1 MAVSA
6 GTKLEA
12 PQRVLPTGSTAS
24 ALAEG
29 VTAGSSGAVASYSSM
44 AALKAADTSSLST
57 GDTVFLSS
65 YYGYPTTKA
74 DGGEGTFMWSA
85 TATGTGNDG
94 TFVVPTAN
102 PTTGRFIRLGIQDEF
117 YVNWYGAL
125 GNGLTASATANGAA
139 IDAAILDAGSSKP
152 SSRFINAVVFKGEY
166 FTDRNHV
173 FDRTLVRLK
182 GSGALNS
189 RLSHTS
195 TASAGPVIY
204 MNGGFRATA
213 APYGGIEGMSFGG
226 EANTFPA
233 IVYIDDVIDN
243 LFKLNDVGFGGG
255 AAGCDGLS
263 FYDYLNA
270 HANTIRFDRNSGY
283 AMRIRGTSA
292 GYLGASGT
300 GAGNIYRNLIPN
312 TTTGLWTVSAGDP
325 QILKGSGVALWTT
338 NTLPTDPLTGVALKG
353 GTAAAGAGL
362 YFAGPWNTTTY
373 GTTLHRTLADA
384 IAGINPIIPSDVG
397 VGQHAWLTVPTICPV
412 SAVDTSADTIA
423 YTNRTNTI
431 VAGSTWDN
439 PALNPS
445 ATTPVIGT
453 GFTATGTIA
462 WAQGASRIGILYGD
476 GTPPSGITYGT
487 PYYFIYNAYN
497 KVKIAATMADALAG
511 TAIDLGA
518 GFTGNMWIAYNH
530 NTSSQGVGSFEIN
543 QMTYDNASATTVET
557 VNGVACGGYG
567 LLFYNQLGLTKGPI
581 SIKGH
586 RIEINK
592 LPARDLVFGDGMR
605 AMIRGFATQAS
616 NSSYYAPSVLFSIEG
631 LQFDIAT
638 SLLAHSKTLLGVAC
652 NANVDIAPS
661 FKNCLFFGFGGIYNN
676 ESGNAFSAVGGNGS
690 RTWIE
695 DISGFIEDKVSGKKA
710 TNSQFNV
717 TGGINQQRVSQSNLA
732 TSCMKIGDMFHSDD
746 TGAAMYKQMG
756 TVKGFGVGTGATSIG
771 ATVTGTVGS
780 NVFTLSATPTDTYFC
795 TGAAVSIAGAG
806 AASAALTGVVGVV
819 DVTSATKTFRL
830 HVDTD
835 GSAQNCVTAVAGAAV
850 TYQAQV
856 TASVPVVYRGSGTV
870 NPGLI
875 AGGAQVDVDIAAPT
889 GVTLPAGREV
899 SIGLS
904 ASPTAGV
911 IYGNA
916 RVKSGGAFVT
926 ITVCNF
932 TGGNV
937 TPGSLTVRYAVI
949 A

>member
-1 MAVSA
+1 M
-6 GTKLEA
+6 T
-12 PQRVLPTGSTAS
+12 
-24 ALAEG
+24 
-29 VTAGSSGAVASYSSM
+29 
-44 AALKAADTSSLST
+44 ALKSFDTTLLNN
-57 GDTVFLSS
+57 GDTVYLSS

-74 DGGEGTFMWSA
+74 DGGEGVFMWAA

-102 PTTGRFIRLGIQDEF
+102 PTTGRFIRLGIKDEF
-117 YVNWYGAL
+117 YVNWYGAK
-125 GNGLTASATANGAA
+125 GDGLTASATINGAA

-152 SSRFINAVVFKGEY
+152 SSRSINAIRFNGEY
-166 FTDRNHV
+166 YTDRSHT
-173 FDRTLVRLK
+173 FDRTLVRFV
-182 GSGALNS
+182 GGGALNTK
-189 RLSHTS
+189 LLHTN
-195 TASAGPVIY
+195 TATAGPVVY
-204 MNGGFRATA
+204 MSGGSRNSA
-213 APYGGIEGMSFGG
+213 APYGGIEGISFNGG
-226 EANTFPA
+226 ANTFPA
-233 IVYIDDVIDN
+233 VVYIDDVIDN
-243 LFKLNDVGFGGG
+243 LFKLDDVGFSGG

-263 FYDYLNA
+263 FYEYLNA
-270 HANTIRFDRNSGY
+270 HANVIRFDASSGY
-283 AMRIRGTSA
+283 SIRIRFSSTSY
-292 GYLGASGT
+292 GGASGT
-300 GAGNIYRNLIPN
+300 TAGNPYRNLVPN

-325 QILKGSGVALWTT
+325 QMLKGSGVALWTT
-338 NTLPTDPLTGVALKG
+338 GTLPTDPLTGVALKG

-362 YFAGPWNTTTY
+362 YFTGPWNTTTY
-373 GTTLHRTLADA
+373 GTTLHRTQADA

-397 VGQHAWLTVPTICPV
+397 AGQHGWCVMPTIGVV
-412 SAVDTSADTIA
+412 SAVDTVNDTLT
-423 YTNRTNTI
+423 YTTRTNTI
-431 VAGSTWDN
+431 IAGSTYDSA
-439 PALNPS
+439 PAAS
-445 ATTPVIGT
+445 TPQVGN
-453 GFTATGTIA
+453 GFTATGQLVWDKGSA
-462 WAQGASRIGILYGD
+462 RIGILYGD
-476 GTPPSGITYGT
+476 GVPPSGITYGA
-487 PYYFIYNAYN
+487 PVYFIYDAYN
-497 KVKIAATMADALAG
+497 RVKVASTVANAIAG
-511 TAIDLGA
+511 VAIDMGA

-530 NTSSQGVGSFEIN
+530 NQSTGGIGSFEIN
-543 QMTYDNASATTVET
+543 QLTYDNNNATTVET

-567 LLFYNQLGLTKGPI
+567 LLFYAQNSITKGPI

-586 RIEINK
+586 RVEINK

-605 AMIRGFATQAS
+605 AMIRMYGTQAS
-616 NSSYYAPSVLFSIEG
+616 NSSYYAPSTLLSVEALEFDLST
-631 LQFDIAT
+631 QF
-638 SLLAHSKTLLGVAC
+638 LAHSKTLLAIVC
-652 NANVDIAPS
+652 NPNVDIAPS
-661 FKNCLFFGFGGIYNN
+661 LKNVATFGFGGVYNN
-676 ESGNAFSAVGGNGS
+676 ESGNAFSAIGGNGS

-695 DISGFIEDKVSGKKA
+695 DANGFIEDKVSGKKA
-710 TNSQFNV
+710 TNSQFNI
-717 TGGINQQRVSQSNLA
+717 TGGINQQRVSQANLA

-795 TGAAVSIAGAG
+795 TGAAISIAGAD

-835 GSAQNCVTAVAGAAV
+835 GSAQNCVTAVADAAV

-875 AGGAQVDVDIAAPT
+875 AGGAQVDVDIVAPT

-904 ASPTAGV
+904 ANPTAGV

-916 RVKSGGAFVT
+916 RVKSGGANVT
-926 ITVCNF
+926 ITVFNF

-937 TPGSLTVRYAVI
+937 TPASLTVRYAVL